1 MPMDDDLA
9 TRDRLPANLVTLLAD
24 WPRGGWS
31 DVPGFE
37 GLSAFWL
44 DRHLGFRDLISGLRR
59 DAEHM
64 AGGRI
69 DPNRWQGR
77 LLRGGEQLV
86 EGLIGHHQIED
97 ASYFPAMVKLE
108 PRLAHGFDLLDR
120 DHHAL
125 DGLLDGFVA
134 QANAALQATDL
145 REAALAFHASLHPF
159 ERQLIRHLE
168 DEEDLIIPVILK
180 HQMG

>member
-1 MPMDDDLA
+1 MTQDLA
-9 TRDRLPANLVTLLAD
+9 TRTHLPPDLVTLLDD
-24 WPRGGWS
+24 WPRAGWS

-37 GLSAFWL
+37 GLAAFWL
-44 DRHLGFRDLISGLRR
+44 DRHLGFRTFLERLRQ

-64 AGGRI
+64 AEGRI

-77 LLRGGEQLV
+77 LLRGGDQLV
-86 EGLIGHHQIED
+86 QSLIGHHQIED
-97 ASYFPAMVKLE
+97 TSYFPAMIRLE
-108 PRLAHGFDLLDR
+108 PRLTRGFEVLDR

-125 DGLLDGFVA
+125 DGLLDGFV
-134 QANAALQATDL
+134 QNANAALQSDDP
-145 REAALAFHASLHPF
+145 REAALVFHASLAPF

>member
-1 MPMDDDLA
+1 MSDDLA
-9 TRDRLPANLVTLLAD
+9 TRTRLPPELVTLLAD
-24 WPRGGWS
+24 WPRAGWS

-37 GLSAFWL
+37 GLAAFWL
-44 DRHLGFRDLISGLRR
+44 DRHLGFRTYLDRLRE

-86 EGLIGHHQIED
+86 QSLIGHHQIED
-97 ASYFPAMVKLE
+97 TSYFPAMVRLE
-108 PRLAHGFDLLDR
+108 PRLTHGFEVLDR

-125 DGLLDGFVA
+125 DGLLDGFV
-134 QANAALQATDL
+134 QSANTAIQSTDPS
-145 REAALAFHASLHPF
+145 EAALVFHASLAPF
-159 ERQLIRHLE
+159 QRQLIRHLE

>member
-1 MPMDDDLA
+1 MTDDLA
-9 TRDRLPANLVTLLAD
+9 HRDHLPADLVTLLAD
-24 WPRGGWS
+24 WPRDRWS

-37 GLSAFWL
+37 GLSSFWL
-44 DRHLGFRDLISGLRR
+44 DRHLGFRDLMSGLRL

-64 AGGRI
+64 SGGRI
-69 DPNRWQGR
+69 DPQRWQGR

-86 EGLIGHHQIED
+86 QGLIGHHQVED
-97 ASYFPAMVKLE
+97 ASYFPAMVQLE
-108 PRLAHGFDLLDR
+108 PRLARGFELLDR

-125 DGLLDGFVA
+125 DGLLDGFVTA
-134 QANAALQATDL
+134 ANDALQATDA
-145 REAALAFHASLHPF
+145 REAALAFHASLAPF